1 MALRRHFSLKSL
13 AYFFEESKFERAMR
27 LSKEKNKQFFPW
39 SFSGIEP
46 REANLRF
53 LADRMLIV
61 NKIQFP
67 FLLSGLWTTYER
79 TLKCLGEMDISP
91 VKDDLEKTL
100 YDSLNVLIGTMK
112 QEGKSFKLETSEAF
126 TDKKPTVN
134 ITDAL
139 VYRGL
144 STDRSLNKSFKQY
157 HVYYDFDIGVICFTD
172 HALSDPLG
180 YLNQSRMQELH
191 SINRR
196 TVLQLL
202 LSIKSSYVLRVL
214 KGTEDI
220 SEYNE
225 YSFTQMCVFETQCEE
240 PKGKVKEE
248 KSESYLEWMGKF
260 KPSKF
265 LLTDLNDFLAFN
277 PLVRGSE

>member
-1 MALRRHFSLKSL
+1 
-13 AYFFEESKFERAMR
+13 
-27 LSKEKNKQFFPW
+27 
-39 SFSGIEP
+39 
-46 REANLRF
+46 
-53 LADRMLIV
+53 
-61 NKIQFP
+61 
-67 FLLSGLWTTYER
+67 
-79 TLKCLGEMDISP
+79 
-91 VKDDLEKTL
+91 
-100 YDSLNVLIGTMK
+100 
-112 QEGKSFKLETSEAF
+112 
-126 TDKKPTVN
+126 
-134 ITDAL
+134 
-139 VYRGL
+139 
-144 STDRSLNKSFKQY
+144 
-157 HVYYDFDIGVICFTD
+157 
-172 HALSDPLG
+172 
-180 YLNQSRMQELH
+180 MQELH